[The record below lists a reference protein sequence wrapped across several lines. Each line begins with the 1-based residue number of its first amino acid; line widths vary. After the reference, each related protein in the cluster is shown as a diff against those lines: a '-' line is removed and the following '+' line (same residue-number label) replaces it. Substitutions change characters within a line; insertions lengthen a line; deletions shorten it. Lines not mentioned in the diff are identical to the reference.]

1 MLTKAPG
8 AWDVYSPKTVSG
20 PHSDHLRKFLRL
32 PLLPPR
38 ARPPQPLRA
47 PSFTPP
53 RGTGGCVSGN
63 RAPLPA
69 HCHGLARGAGPPG
82 AWPAARAA
90 PRGQAEGEHRLP
102 RGKGA
107 FRGLCYGLFTF

>member
-20 PHSDHLRKFLRL
+20 PHSDHLRKILRL

-90 PRGQAEGEHRLP
+90 PRGQAGGEHRLP